1 MSKKRYVY
9 YLGLLESLYSVCVA
23 EHTKKDF
30 EVTSLSLVTK
40 LVPFLA
46 LTPPEYYALCKR
58 RAELLIKYG
67 KEAV

>member
-1 MSKKRYVY
+1 MSRKRLEY
-9 YLGLLESLYSVCVA
+9 YLNLLESLYSTCVA

-40 LVPFLA
+40 LVPFYA
-46 LTPPEYYALCKR
+46 LTPSEYYALCKR

-67 KEAV
+67 KE